1 VIGFCGQF
9 KVNLDPK
16 GRISLPS
23 KIRPRND
30 GGLPERLILTQGLDG
45 CLTLYTSEEWSNFQT
60 RLDGLSVT
68 NRDFRFVSRF
78 IYSSASIVEPDKQG
92 RFLIPGN
99 LLAEADL
106 KRDAL
111 VVGAYRWIEIW
122 NPERYKQFLDQH
134 GGALS
139 EVADRLFTNDGSGSE

>member
-1 VIGFCGQF
+1 MIGFCGQF

-23 KIRPRND
+23 KIRPKDD
-30 GGLPERLILTQGLDG
+30 GGLPEHLVLTQGLDG
-45 CLTLYTSEEWSNFQT
+45 CLTLYTTAEWSKFQE
-60 RLDGLSVT
+60 RLDGLSIT
-68 NRDFRFVSRF
+68 KSDFRLVSRF
-78 IYSSASIVEPDKQG
+78 IYSTASVVEPDKQG

-99 LLAEADL
+99 LTEAADL
-106 KRDAL
+106 KREAL
-111 VVGAYRWIEIW
+111 VIGSNRWIEIW

-139 EVADRLFTNDGSGSE
+139 EIADRLFSNDGMGSE